1 VKFSRSLQKREAPR
15 SAAFL
20 DVLFILLI
28 TFFLVT
34 SLAEEESRSEE
45 PRIEV
50 RLPALERG
58 EPSAARGVDETLRLV
73 LFGDG
78 RLAADE
84 ALLGAGTDALRELE
98 RVIAQR
104 KAAGE
109 PALARL
115 YADEGSRAQHLL
127 PVLALLREPGFE
139 RLDLHGRAAS
149 AAEET
154 R

>member
-1 VKFSRSLQKREAPR
+1 MKFSRSLHAREAPR

-50 RLPALERG
+50 RLPSLERG
-58 EPSAARGVDETLRLV
+58 EPSAAVGVDETLRIV

-78 RLAADE
+78 RLAVDE
-84 ALLGAGTDALRELE
+84 VQLGAPPAALRELE
-98 RVIAQR
+98 QRIARR
-104 KAAGE
+104 KAAGA
-109 PALARL
+109 PARARL
-115 YADEGSRAQHLL
+115 YADEGARAQHLL
-127 PVLALLREPGFE
+127 PVLALLREQGFE
-139 RLDLHGRAAS
+139 RIDLLGRAVS
-149 AAEET
+149 ADEAP